1 MSRRPFVLL
10 LALALAGCDAP
21 PDLLQGWIEANLIFV
36 GPDEAGRVATLSVRE
51 GDVVAKGA
59 PLFALDTELQ
69 DADLGIAQASR
80 TNAQRT
86 FERADELL
94 KSKVGS
100 QKAYDDALAQQ
111 RDTQARLD
119 AANTRLARRKVASQ
133 VIGTVQQIYFRPGEL
148 VGAGKP
154 VLALLPPGNLRVRFF
169 VPQDQIARV
178 ALGDRLAVSC
188 DGCAEGLTAK
198 VSFLSRQVEFTP
210 PVIYSFEER
219 SKLVFL
225 VEAIPDQPE
234 KVRVGQPVRVRVEA
248 TNAAEARR

>member
-1 MSRRPFVLL
+1 MNRRPFVLL
-10 LALALAGCDAP
+10 LVLALAGCNAEP
-21 PDLLQGWIEANLIFV
+21 EALQGWIEANLIFV
-36 GPDEAGRVATLSVRE
+36 GPDEAGRVTTLSVRE
-51 GDVVAKGA
+51 GDAVAQGA
-59 PLFALDTELQ
+59 PLFSLDTELQ
-69 DADLGIAQASR
+69 DADRGVAQASR
-80 TNAQRT
+80 TNAQRA

-100 QKAYDDALAQQ
+100 QKAYDDALALL

-119 AANTRLARRKVASQ
+119 AANTRLARRKVASP
-133 VIGTVQQIYFRPGEL
+133 VAGTVQQIYFRPGEL
-148 VGAGKP
+148 VSAGRP

-178 ALGDRLAVSC
+178 ALGDRIAVTC
-188 DGCAEGLTAK
+188 DGCADGLSAK

-225 VEAIPDQPE
+225 VEAVPDQPE

-248 TNAAEARR
+248 AKTAEAKK